1 MKMLA
6 LLAVV
11 AAFAG
16 CTDPAPGSG
25 NETAREHLAR
35 HMEPGYVCPM
45 HPDVT
50 SDEPG
55 SCPVCGMDLVQK
67 KATPRSET
75 AREHLARHMEPGYVC
90 PMHPEVT
97 SDEPGSC
104 PVCGMDLV
112 RRTPSA
118 SQGAPLYYRHPHRP
132 EITSPE
138 PMQDEMGMDFV
149 PVYPEPRAGG
159 VTVTGTVRHNLGI
172 RVAQARLE
180 PLPRRVHAP
189 GFVSFDERRLRHIHT
204 RAEGWIE
211 ALNVG
216 SLGDEVRQGQ
226 TLFEIFSPVLA
237 SAEEEYLQA
246 LQMGG
251 EGLISASANR
261 LRALGIEESAIARL
275 RKTRSVDGR
284 VRFPAPI
291 DGIVVGLDARQ
302 GMFVRPMTDIV
313 VLADLSRVWIEA
325 DVLAREAGWIKA
337 GLPAEVRIPGHPE
350 RVWRGGVAY
359 VYPEVDPVSRAVVV
373 RLEFENPDGLLRPNS
388 FASVRIIEPSPDPV
402 IQIPAAAVI
411 RSGRAV
417 RVIVESSPGR
427 FEPRPVTVAFEAEGQ
442 AAIGSGL
449 EAGEAVVVSGQF
461 MIDSEASLTGELDR
475 LAGAAD
481 DQP

>member
-1 MKMLA
+1 
-6 LLAVV
+6 
-11 AAFAG
+11 
-16 CTDPAPGSG
+16 
-25 NETAREHLAR
+25 
-35 HMEPGYVCPM
+35 
-45 HPDVT
+45 
-50 SDEPG
+50 
-55 SCPVCGMDLVQK
+55 
-67 KATPRSET
+67 
-75 AREHLARHMEPGYVC
+75 
-90 PMHPEVT
+90 
-97 SDEPGSC
+97 
-104 PVCGMDLV
+104 
-112 RRTPSA
+112 
-118 SQGAPLYYRHPHRP
+118 
-132 EITSPE
+132 
-138 PMQDEMGMDFV
+138 MDFV